1 MCLLFA
7 ALFSLPVVAQ
17 NITKNISAT
26 YRNIKIFI
34 NSKEQA
40 TDLEP
45 FIYNNSTYVPL
56 RFVSEKM
63 NASVD
68 WDDKTNTISIA
79 TENAADSNALKAI
92 EKAKEFTGSAFDVY
106 RATEAIY
113 INNVLFYV
121 VEVSFSGEDPRD
133 FIYYNTSDTRLY
145 NYKNGELTIFQ

>member
-1 MCLLFA
+1 MKKKIISTTMCLLLA

-26 YRNIKIFI
+26 YRGIKIFI
-34 NSKEQA
+34 NSKEQG

-68 WDDKTNTISIA
+68 WDDKTNTISIT
-79 TENAADSNALKAI
+79 TENA
-92 EKAKEFTGSAFDVY
+92 T
-106 RATEAIY
+106 
-113 INNVLFYV
+113 
-121 VEVSFSGEDPRD
+121 
-133 FIYYNTSDTRLY
+133 
-145 NYKNGELTIFQ
+145 